1 KQCKAGQIK
10 TDEVKAAQ
18 HLLKCVTATLQNVSI
33 INPFAT
39 LINLPDDIAYPRKSL
54 LLLLNFIEVITYFF
68 QYQRTQTVD
77 ESTGEVLIKTHPN
90 DIELA
95 FKFLRNN
102 LFRRADELTTSVRGF
117 YNWLVKFLTEAQTTQ
132 FTALDIRKAKPIN
145 PRTLNRYLQEL
156 KLFGYIQVAGGNK
169 HREGFIY
176 KLTGF
181 GNQTDIQSRIGQDIQ
196 ATLKSVREAYR
207 KEQRKEQPPQ
217 GQEPLT
223 EQPEEPT
230 QEPQQQATQE
240 QKDPIRQAPEE
251 PQKQGANYTYQKMLE
266 AAEAE
271 PNKTFSVHQVYALT

>member
-1 KQCKAGQIK
+1 
-10 TDEVKAAQ
+10 
-18 HLLKCVTATLQNVSI
+18 
-33 INPFAT
+33 
-39 LINLPDDIAYPRKSL
+39 
-54 LLLLNFIEVITYFF
+54 
-68 QYQRTQTVD
+68 
-77 ESTGEVLIKTHPN
+77 
-90 DIELA
+90 
-95 FKFLRNN
+95 
-102 LFRRADELTTSVRGF
+102 
-117 YNWLVKFLTEAQTTQ
+117 
-132 FTALDIRKAKPIN
+132 
-145 PRTLNRYLQEL
+145 L

-196 ATLKSVREAYR
+196 ATLKSVWEAYR

-271 PNKTFSVHQVYALT
+271 PNKTFSVHQVYALTGKTQRTENRHLKTLFDKGLLNRSLHGAQYYYTLAKQDSKTVSQTPLSNPQNQGQ